1 MSYHFHRHDDKLSE
15 INGIYSGLN
24 IKLTNTLALNTN
36 VSYSENR
43 DNFQYVK
50 TIDFDDDKSYLL
62 ARLDQKTLGLTVRL
76 DYSITPEL
84 TIQYYGNPYFSN
96 GIYSKFKKI
105 TNPNSKEYD
114 NMYSV
119 FEGDYFQLNK
129 TDNKYSFDET
139 RDNMMDYSI
148 DNPDFNF
155 REFRSNLVARW
166 EYKSGSTIYLVWTH
180 GRSEYENITNN
191 SINDNVNGLFDIFPN
206 NVFLVKFNY
215 WYSL

>member
-1 MSYHFHRHDDKLSE
+1 LSE
-15 INGIYSGLN
+15 INGIYSGINLK
-24 IKLTNTLALNTN
+24 ITNTLNLNTEF
-36 VSYSENR
+36 SYSVNR
-43 DNFQYVK
+43 DNFQYVDA
-50 TIDFDDDKSYLL
+50 IDFNDDKSYLL
-62 ARLDQKTLGLTVRL
+62 ARLDRKTMGLTVRL

-96 GIYSKFKKI
+96 GIYSKFKNI
-105 TNPNSKEYD
+105 TNPDSKDYSE
-114 NMYSV
+114 MYSLYNENNSV
-119 FEGDYFQLNK
+119 LNAE
-129 TDNKYSFDET
+129 DNTYSFDEN
-139 RDNMMDYSI
+139 RDNVFDYTL

-180 GRSEYENITNN
+180 GRSQYENVTNN
-191 SINDNVNGLFDIFPN
+191 SINDNIGGLFDIFPN